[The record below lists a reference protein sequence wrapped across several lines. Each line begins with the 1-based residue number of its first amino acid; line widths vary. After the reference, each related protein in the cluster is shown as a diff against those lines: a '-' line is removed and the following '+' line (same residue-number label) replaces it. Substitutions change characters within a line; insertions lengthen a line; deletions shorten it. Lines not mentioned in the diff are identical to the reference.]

1 MFNST
6 HSNSAFCQSQI
17 TGLNSP
23 VGDKDGI
30 NPSVETVTSTLPI
43 TYSYLPVRFLNS
55 RLLSSCSSCS
65 IFMEPLCCF
74 RNSTNRL
81 EKRVAPFKIC
91 TLQPLVQA
99 IGCSCL
105 R

>member
-43 TYSYLPVRFLNS
+43 VI
-55 RLLSSCSSCS
+55 SSSAFPEFSSS
-65 IFMEPLCCF
+65 VQLRILFHIHGAFMLF
-74 RNSTNRL
+74 
-81 EKRVAPFKIC
+81 
-91 TLQPLVQA
+91 
-99 IGCSCL
+99 
-105 R
+105 

>member
-6 HSNSAFCQSQI
+6 HSNSALCQSQI

-43 TYSYLPVRFLNS
+43 TY
-55 RLLSSCSSCS
+55 
-65 IFMEPLCCF
+65 IFQCV
-74 RNSTNRL
+74 S
-81 EKRVAPFKIC
+81 
-91 TLQPLVQA
+91 
-99 IGCSCL
+99 
-105 R
+105 